1 MFISNF
7 SVEELNCLPSQSS
20 CILFYSI
27 IYSSCRV
34 IDQLFMEKNVL
45 LHKVQYYLFPFL
57 PPFYLF
63 ICSGAQLITVFSLN
77 KNKLEGSSV
86 QEYAILFWTNEWE
99 RLCKGIGEKE
109 ESKQMRGRR
118 GSLYLID
125 LQMLVLAQPVLQV
138 YSLFLLLVLTL

>member
-1 MFISNF
+1 MFTLTVVLHIVLFLFILLAGSLIS
-7 SVEELNCLPSQSS
+7 
-20 CILFYSI
+20 YSWK
-27 IYSSCRV
+27 
-34 IDQLFMEKNVL
+34 KNVL

-77 KNKLEGSSV
+77 KNKLVGSSV

-109 ESKQMRGRR
+109 ESGNE
-118 GSLYLID
+118 GGEGVFI
-125 LQMLVLAQPVLQV
+125 
-138 YSLFLLLVLTL
+138 